1 MARKLK
7 SDKLLFLA
15 TLLLV
20 LASVVMVYSASAV
33 IALERFH
40 RPYLFLVKQAMWSA
54 LGLALLGVVMR
65 VDYRTWKQP
74 ALIWSALATVGFAL
88 VAVLF
93 MGKINGTRRWFGV
106 GGFGIQPS
114 ELAKLA
120 AIFFT
125 AALLERRMHRIDEVR
140 YSLLPIVLVVGGIT
154 ALVLIEPDYGT
165 ALSIAAVAA
174 LMVFA
179 AGLNFKYLV
188 YSVMALVPL
197 SVGLLI
203 MEPYRV
209 KRLWSFLCPEC
220 DPSGA
225 GFQLLQSLI
234 AVGTGGIGGAGLMAG
249 KQKLFYLPE
258 PQTDFI
264 LAVIGEELGVAGVCG
279 LLFLYGMIGYAGL
292 RTAKNA
298 KGAYAKLLA
307 GGLTSLIL
315 CQALLNV
322 YAVLGLAPL
331 TGVPLPFVSS
341 GSTSLIV
348 LLCSMG
354 LLLNIAGGGS
364 AHLRAVPE
372 RTRRDERERR
382 SAAEDRDRRRR
393 DGRTRRPGDRG
404 SGRAAG

>member
-140 YSLLPIVLVVGGIT
+140 YSLLPIALVVGGIT

-165 ALSIAAVAA
+165 ALSIAAVAG

-179 AGLNFKYLV
+179 AGLNFKYLL
-188 YSVMALVPL
+188 YSVMTLVPL

-264 LAVIGEELGVAGVCG
+264 LAVIGEELG
-279 LLFLYGMIGYAGL
+279 LIG
-292 RTAKNA
+292 TTVT
-298 KGAYAKLLA
+298 LLA
-307 GGLTSLIL
+307 FILITWRGLQIASDAPDRFGSFLALGLTGMFAV
-315 CQALLNV
+315 QAFINMSM
-322 YAVLGLAPL
+322 VLGMMP
-331 TGVPLPFVSS
+331 TKGIPLPFVSFG
-341 GSTSLIV
+341 GSSLLIN
-348 LLCSMG
+348 LIGMG
-354 LLLNIAGGGS
+354 ILLNVSQHAS
-364 AHLRAVPE
+364 AVHEA
-372 RTRRDERERR
+372 
-382 SAAEDRDRRRR
+382 
-393 DGRTRRPGDRG
+393 
-404 SGRAAG
+404 